1 MITLLWENIKIKLFL
16 LFVIIASFPTCHNF
30 SPEKENKS
38 ADRPCLIDLEKNF
51 KTKSVLLS
59 SIGKKIEYIPLETT
73 PNSVLGSL
81 NGVGLS
87 LAKIIFSDSFIFISD
102 GEKLLQFD
110 MSGKFIKQIGTV
122 GRGPGQYLEPINF
135 CIDEKKRN
143 IYIINGRSVMEFD
156 FNGHYKG
163 SSQYEWPSVLF
174 MPVDT
179 GNFIFYISSFPVHT
193 NNTVYSWYVTDLHCN
208 PVSKLVNFHKRIN
221 VPGPRIGWTPL
232 YSFNGNVHFMEF
244 CADTLFFLKNGS
256 PEPYALFNLGK
267 MKMDPDPE
275 ATSDRRADFNR
286 LNQLLWPRF
295 INESD
300 RCLFLTLW
308 WGFSDSAR
316 YCVYNKQT
324 LQTTFLKNNSFNNDI
339 DGGPSFWP
347 KYIYNDSI
355 LVDFIYADKFLK
367 FINEKQSIRPKEK
380 ENRKPGQLEMLGK
393 QLTETSNPVLI
404 ILK

>member
-1 MITLLWENIKIKLFL
+1 MKAQFFYLPSLIIILTSCNNPGISKKINNETNSALL
-16 LFVIIASFPTCHNF
+16 PYH
-30 SPEKENKS
+30 
-38 ADRPCLIDLEKNF
+38 IDLEGNMKNI
-51 KTKSVLLS
+51 KPVLLS

-73 PNSVLGSL
+73 ANSLVGSL

-87 LAKIIFSDSFIFISD
+87 LAKIIFSDSLIFISD
-102 GEKLLQFD
+102 GEKLLQFER
-110 MSGKFIKQIGTV
+110 SGKFIKQIGTV

-135 CIDEKKRN
+135 CIDEKKRK

-156 FNGHYKG
+156 FNGQYKR
-163 SSQYEWPSVLF
+163 SSQYEWSSVLF
-174 MPVDT
+174 MPLDT
-179 GNFIFYISSFPVHT
+179 ANFIFYLSSFPDQT
-193 NNTVYSWYVTDLHCN
+193 NNTAYSWYITDLQCK
-208 PVSKLVNFHKRIN
+208 PVTKLVNFHKRVN
-221 VPGPRIGWTPL
+221 RGARIGWTPL
-232 YSFNGNVHFMEF
+232 YTFNKSAHFMEF

-256 PEPYALFNLGK
+256 PEPYSLFNLGNI
-267 MKMDPDPE
+267 KMDPDPVP
-275 ATSDRRADFNR
+275 TSDPREDYNR
-286 LNQLLWPRF
+286 LNQKLWPRF

-300 RCLFLTLW
+300 RCMFLTLW

-324 LQTTFLKNNSFNNDI
+324 LQTTFLKNKSFSNDL

-355 LVDFIYADKFLK
+355 LVDFIYADKLLK
-367 FINEKQSIRPKEK
+367 FINEKQSVRSKEK
-380 ENRKPGQLEMLGK
+380 ESGKSDRLELLGK